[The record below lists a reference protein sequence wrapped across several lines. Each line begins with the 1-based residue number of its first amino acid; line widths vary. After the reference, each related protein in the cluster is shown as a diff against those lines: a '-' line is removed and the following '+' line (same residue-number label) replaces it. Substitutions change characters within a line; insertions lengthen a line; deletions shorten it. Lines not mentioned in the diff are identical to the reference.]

1 MKEFYDLVVIGG
13 GISSCAFLSNLL
25 KKGFKGKIA
34 LVEAGRGLG
43 GRCSTRYGRQKEKWF
58 VNHGSPVF
66 NITNNSKNIYLENFI
81 KELLDN
87 KLIKQNGK
95 RFYEVD
101 IHYNLS
107 NHIDNDFY
115 HGEVYLPCNNMNKF
129 VEKLVQLYNHNNQ
142 IDFYFESLITK
153 LNFKSN
159 NWKIISNKKEING
172 KFLICSSTL
181 LLHKRSLEIL
191 NINHIPLREAIL
203 TNNNE
208 IDEILMLTN
217 QLEYIRRRNFLISI
231 KPKFKLAAIDDR
243 DVNQFI
249 YNKVAEQKYGIER
262 IIFQKQNNNGF
273 GIVIHTKNNIEKII
287 RKNHKKYEKNLNDY
301 LIFSLNN
308 LLKKNFIVFED
319 VSFDNISVMNWRAS
333 QPVGKGIPSRLQ
345 FCKDFKIA
353 FCGDWFDYEG
363 FGTVQGAI
371 LSGLE
376 LSNKISSCF

>member
-1 MKEFYDLVVIGG
+1 M
-13 GISSCAFLSNLL
+13 
-25 KKGFKGKIA
+25 
-34 LVEAGRGLG
+34 
-43 GRCSTRYGRQKEKWF
+43 
-58 VNHGSPVF
+58 
-66 NITNNSKNIYLENFI
+66 
-81 KELLDN
+81 
-87 KLIKQNGK
+87 
-95 RFYEVD
+95 
-101 IHYNLS
+101 
-107 NHIDNDFY
+107 
-115 HGEVYLPCNNMNKF
+115 
-129 VEKLVQLYNHNNQ
+129 
-142 IDFYFESLITK
+142 
-153 LNFKSN
+153 
-159 NWKIISNKKEING
+159 
-172 KFLICSSTL
+172 
-181 LLHKRSLEIL
+181 
-191 NINHIPLREAIL
+191 

-333 QPVGKGIPSRLQ
+333 QPVGKAIPSRLQ

-353 FCGDWFDYEG
+353 FCGDWFNYEG